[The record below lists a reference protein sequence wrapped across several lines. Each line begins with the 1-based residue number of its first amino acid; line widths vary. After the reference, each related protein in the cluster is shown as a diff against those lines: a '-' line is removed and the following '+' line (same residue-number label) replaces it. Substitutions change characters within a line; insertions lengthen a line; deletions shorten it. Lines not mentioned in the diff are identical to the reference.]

1 MLNKTVHSHKTN
13 STSVAW
19 KERGKKK
26 TPKEVIIK
34 AKNNSPSKNSV
45 PNHTV
50 PPTSKKTQAI
60 INKSTT

>member
-1 MLNKTVHSHKTN
+1 MLNKTAHSHKTN

-19 KERGKKK
+19 KERGKK
-26 TPKEVIIK
+26 THKEVIIK

-45 PNHTV
+45 PNYTV
-50 PPTSKKTQAI
+50 PPMSTQTQAI